1 MLRDFVEQY
10 HEALEERHVF
20 PQFEKRGRLIE
31 LVRVLR
37 EQHQA
42 GGRLTATILRLSSSD
57 QFNTDAARQQL
68 VDSCAAYI
76 RMYRPHRCREETVL
90 FPAMHGVFS
99 GRQLEQLG
107 EQFEEQE
114 DTLLGSRGFER
125 MVDRVAALEK
135 RLGIHDLSK
144 FTPRPG
150 KK

>member
-1 MLRDFVEQY
+1 MVREFVEQH
-10 HEALEERHVF
+10 HEALEDRYVF
-20 PQFEKRGRLIE
+20 PQFERRGRLIE

-37 EQHQA
+37 EQHHS
-42 GGRLTATILRLSSSD
+42 GGCLTAAILHLSSPD
-57 QFNTDAARQQL
+57 QFNADAARQQI

-76 RMYRPHRCREETVL
+76 RMHRPHRCRQETVV
-90 FPAMHGVFS
+90 FPAMYEVFS
-99 GRQLEQLG
+99 GHRLEEFG

-114 DTLLGSRGFER
+114 DKLLGSHGFER